1 MILAGIEHF
10 GVPVAAMTAGIVCL
24 IAARRHAGRFR
35 AAWAL
40 IGGSA
45 LTWFGGAAVRSYYEL
60 GAGGQVPI
68 PSLADGA
75 ALGAIPLAIAGV
87 LLFAGA
93 KRPHPALPRRGR
105 ETSAFTTLL
114 EVAVIAGSLLAVA
127 WITVLEPVV
136 LAERDSLVSRLI
148 SIAHPIGELAVLTAL
163 VLLVGSR
170 QKALDRISLFLLTA
184 GLLTNLLADSGF
196 AYLTATSSEG
206 AVQPIALGWL
216 AGYVLIALAGLRAC
230 LVPVSRAPSQDQR
243 MTPWRLLVPYL
254 PFAGAVAASVTHRV
268 LTGAVDDFLF
278 YDLTAVVVLVAVRQF
293 VMVAENVGLNTAL
306 KEQTAALQKREEQLR
321 SLVEHSSDAGTLADR
336 EGVIQFQSGS
346 VQRMFAYGAGELVG
360 TRLVDLVFP
369 GDRAAV
375 LKCLEDALKASA
387 RPKSV
392 KSRLRHKL
400 GSWTDCEITITNLL
414 YLPSVEALVINV
426 RDISDRKLLEEKVIH
441 QADHDPLTNL
451 ANRSA
456 FRRALDKAVDG
467 SALLA
472 AVLLIDLD
480 DFKGINL
487 ALGSELGDQLL
498 TAVGARLEQNSPPG
512 ALVARLRSDEFAI
525 LLPGM
530 NIGEAETAAESLLKQ
545 FRAPFRTPER
555 DVVLPITIGVSA
567 LTSGQ
572 ETASE
577 LLRNADLALQ
587 AAKVSGKSK
596 YQRFEP
602 SMRLPSKTEAA

>member
-1 MILAGIEHF
+1 MAGIDHF
-10 GVPVAAMTAGIVCL
+10 GVPVVAL
-24 IAARRHAGRFR
+24 IAAIACLVAGRRHTGRFR
-35 AAWAL
+35 AAWTL
-40 IGGSA
+40 IGASA
-45 LTWFGGAAVRSYYEL
+45 FTWFGGAAVRSYFEL
-60 GAGGQVPI
+60 GATGQVPV
-68 PSLADGA
+68 PSAADAGY
-75 ALGAIPLAIAGV
+75 LGAVPLTIAGL

-93 KRPHPALPRRGR
+93 RRV
-105 ETSAFTTLL
+105 SAQLAIAAVL
-114 EVAVIAGSLLAVA
+114 DGAVIAGSLIAVS
-127 WITVLEPVV
+127 WVTVLGPVY
-136 LAERDSLVSRLI
+136 LTGGDSLLSGLVR
-148 SIAHPIGELAVLTAL
+148 IAHPISDVVMLTAL
-163 VLLVGSR
+163 VLLVRSR
-170 QKALDRISLFLLTA
+170 AKTLDRSSRFLLAA
-184 GLLTNLLADSGF
+184 GLLAILLADSGF
-196 AYLTATSSEG
+196 AYVTTTAAEG
-206 AVQPIALGWL
+206 AVQPVEMGWL
-216 AGYVLIALAGLRAC
+216 GGFVLIALAGLRAC
-230 LVPVSRAPSQDQR
+230 LTPVSSARSQEQR
-243 MTPWRLLVPYL
+243 MTRLRVLVPIV
-254 PFAGAVAASVTHRV
+254 PVAGAVAAAVTHRL
-268 LTGAVDDFLF
+268 LTGSVDDFLF
-278 YDLTAVVVLVAVRQF
+278 YDMMVVVVLLAVRQ
-293 VMVAENVGLNTAL
+293 VMMVTENVGLNKAL
-306 KEQTAALQKREEQLR
+306 KDQTTALQKREEQLR
-321 SLVEHSSDAGTLADR
+321 SLVEHSSDAATLADR

-375 LKCLEDALKASA
+375 IKCLEDALKASA

-392 KSRLRHKL
+392 NSRLRHKL

-426 RDISDRKLLEEKVIH
+426 RDITDRKLLEEKVIH

-456 FRRALDKAVDG
+456 FRRALEKAVDG

-498 TAVGARLEQNSPPG
+498 AAVGARLEQNSPPG
-512 ALVARLRSDEFAI
+512 SLVARLRSDEFAI

-530 NIGEAETAAESLLKQ
+530 NMGEAETVAKSLLEQ
-545 FRAPFRTPER
+545 FRGPFRTPQR
-555 DVVLPITIGVSA
+555 DVVLPVTIGVAA
-567 LTSGQ
+567 LVSGH

-587 AAKVSGKSK
+587 AAKSSGKAR

-602 SMRLPSKTEAA
+602 GMRLPGKAEAA